1 MYVHPRRLFRMSG
14 FVPVLTVLVLLGAAT
29 SAHAAQTYYVRTDGG
44 SAGQCTGLADA
55 PYPGQGKD
63 QACAW
68 NSPLVALPTHDMA
81 RIDGGD
87 TLLIGPGDYLVGW
100 GAPGLEESERC
111 YGDARYDCYPSAVP
125 GGRSSDQRTRILG
138 RGHDAGC
145 AAPPR
150 LIGVERVDM
159 VFNLEGS
166 DHVEIGC
173 LEITDRSDC
182 IEFHTDDA
190 VRCERDS
197 QPFGEWA
204 SVGIWA
210 KNSRDAW
217 LHDLD
222 IHGLAGRGIMAGGL
236 RDWTLE
242 RVRINGNGWAGWDGD
257 VGDGSSNSGD
267 VVFRHVEI
275 AWNGCA
281 ERWKT
286 REIHG
291 CWAQEAGGYG
301 DGLGTASTGGRWLI
315 EDSNVHHNTSDGI
328 DLLYLDEAASTSVT
342 IRRVR
347 AEANAG
353 NQVKTLGNA
362 LIEDS
367 VIVGSCAY
375 FNKKFDMTWSD
386 QCRAMGNAVSIGVG
400 DGQLA
405 TVRHNTI
412 TGEGDCL
419 ILTSGGGP
427 SSTVAIEDNALVGNI
442 DFLADADGNPGEL
455 TCGHYADDSRAK
467 VRFTGNAFWNVKHD
481 QCPLGDNLCGKAP
494 RLADIDLD
502 HFQPAPVAGS
512 PLIDQATGSRGGVDF
527 LGRPRPHGAAS
538 DIGAIEWQGKAAA
551 APGSN
556 TGETR
561 ATRDETAGAD
571 RSGATTATPAQRR
584 TGVLKLPGNAGWCI
598 EPALFLG
605 NPLVLMSRPDFAR
618 CLLVLHAAWQSA
630 ARPVAT
636 AYRASHRAAPTSG
649 TGGNGAG
656 P

>member
-1 MYVHPRRLFRMSG
+1 MSAYPRCLLRMSG
-14 FVPVLTVLVLLGAAT
+14 FLPILLLLVLMCTAT
-29 SAHAAQTYYVRTDGG
+29 SARAGQTYYVRTDGG

-55 PYPGQGKD
+55 PYPGDGRNQP
-63 QACAW
+63 CAW
-68 NSPLVALPTHDMA
+68 NSPLVALPTDDTT

-100 GAPGLEESERC
+100 GAPGLEESRRC
-111 YGDARYDCYPSAVP
+111 YTDARYDCYPSAVP
-125 GGRSSDQRTRILG
+125 SGSAPTARTRILG
-138 RGHDAGC
+138 RGHDRGC

-150 LIGVERVDM
+150 LIGVERVDL

-166 DHVEIGC
+166 DHVEVGC

-182 IEFHTDDA
+182 IEFHADDA

-197 QPFGEWA
+197 QPYGAWA
-204 SVGIWA
+204 SVGLWA
-210 KNSRDAW
+210 KDSRDAW

-242 RVRINGNGWAGWDGD
+242 RVKINGNGWAGWDGD
-257 VGDGSSNSGD
+257 VGDGSSNAGD
-267 VVFRHVEI
+267 IVMRHVEI

-301 DGLGTASTGGRWLI
+301 DGIGTAKTGGNWLI
-315 EDSNVHHNTSDGI
+315 EDSHVHHNTSDGI

-375 FNKKFDMTWSD
+375 FYEKFDMTWSD
-386 QCRAMGNAVSIGVG
+386 QCRAMGNAVSIGIG

-405 TVRHNTI
+405 TLRHNTI

-427 SSTVAIEDNALVGNI
+427 SSTVAIENNALVGTL

-455 TCGHYADDSRAK
+455 TCGHYADESRAK
-467 VRFTGNAFWNVKHD
+467 VRFSGNAFWNVKHD
-481 QCPLGDNLCGKAP
+481 QCPPGDNLCGEALG
-494 RLADIDLD
+494 LADADLD
-502 HFQPAPVAGS
+502 RFQPMPIAGS
-512 PLIDQATGSRGGVDF
+512 VLIDSAVGSTRSNVDF
-527 LGRPRPHGAAS
+527 LGRPRPYGAAS
-538 DIGAIEWQGKAAA
+538 DIGAVEWQGEAAA
-551 APGSN
+551 A
-556 TGETR
+556 T
-561 ATRDETAGAD
+561 GAD
-571 RSGATTATPAQRR
+571 GSRTTGATLGTATATGLWSQRLRNPPAIP
-584 TGVLKLPGNAGWCI
+584 LDASWCL
-598 EPALFLG
+598 EPALFIG
-605 NPLVLMSRPDFAR
+605 NPLALLARPNFAH
-618 CLLVLHAAWQSA
+618 CLLALHTAWQWA
-630 ARPVAT
+630 ARRGAA
-636 AYRASHRAAPTSG
+636 AYGISHLTDTRSG
-649 TGGNGAG
+649 PGSDGAG
-656 P
+656 S